1 MTTIE
6 LNGQPTWAHLPK
18 RKGQTILL
26 LHGGMS
32 SSASLLNSIGPHLKK
47 KYRLAAFDRRG
58 HGKSPDNDQPFH
70 YASMADETIAFIE
83 YLDRK
88 VHLVGHSDGGIV
100 ALLVVL
106 KRPDLVDRAVL
117 VGANFHHRGLLPVP
131 TMRED
136 SPEFAQWAQKY
147 AESSPDGIE
156 HAPAVY
162 RKSMHL
168 FNHEP
173 RLHREELRNVTRPVL
188 VMAGDDDVATLSHTC
203 AMYETIPDAQ
213 LAIVPG
219 ASHAVL
225 KEQTALCVTLI
236 EEFLKRRWPPA
247 TRAPMR
253 RTQSVH

>member
-1 MTTIE
+1 MIE
-6 LNGQPTWAHLPK
+6 LKGQPTWVHLPK
-18 RKGQTILL
+18 RKGETVLL

-32 SSASLLNSIGPHLKK
+32 SSASLLNSLGPHLKK

-58 HGKSPDNDQPFH
+58 HGKSPDSNQPFH
-70 YASMADETIAFIE
+70 YAAMADETIAFLE

-88 VHLVGHSDGGIV
+88 VHLIGHSDGGIV

-106 KRPDLVDRAVL
+106 KRPDLVDRVVL
-117 VGANFHHRGLLPVP
+117 VGANFHHRGLLPVA

-136 SPEFAQWAQKY
+136 SPEFAEWAAKY
-147 AESSPDGIE
+147 AELSPDGIE
-156 HAPAVY
+156 HAPVVY
-162 RKSMHL
+162 RKSIRL
-168 FNHEP
+168 FTHEP
-173 RLHREELRNVTRPVL
+173 RLHREELRNVSRPVL

-203 AMYETIPDAQ
+203 AMYETIPGAQ

-225 KEQTALCVTLI
+225 KEQTDLCVTI
-236 EEFLKRRWPPA
+236 IKDFLTRPWPTE

-253 RTQSVH
+253 RAQSLG